1 MASTLPKNI
10 QRKIKRAVFKKAD
23 EFGYREC
30 GRIESG
36 RFLDQLVDDPEV
48 GHVLVEYM
56 AKEKVRTYIKDGV
69 LNAYAKSLTQ
79 KALASSAP
87 EETIFDAFGEV
98 AAIIQEGKGKQN
110 GLYVLRGESGSI
122 YVLSSGM
129 VLKWETALRK
139 ALDIIANEPNLTIN
153 NKAPF
158 ICLRLSM
165 SGQSLTEADKVH
177 IITALGAVGVN
188 AVFCGL

>member
-1 MASTLPKNI
+1 MANTLPKNV
-10 QRKIKRAVFKKAD
+10 QRKIKKAVFKKAD

-30 GRIESG
+30 SRIESG

-48 GHVLVEYM
+48 GHVLIEYM
-56 AKEKVRTYIKDGV
+56 AKERVRTYIKDGV

-79 KALASSAP
+79 KALASSTP
-87 EETIFDAFGEV
+87 EKTIHDIFGET

-110 GLYVLRGESGSI
+110 GLYVLRAESGSI
-122 YVLSSGM
+122 YVLSSGT

-139 ALDIIANEPNLTIN
+139 ALDIIANEPNLTIS
-153 NKAPF
+153 NKAPS
-158 ICLRLSM
+158 ICLRLSI
-165 SGQSLTEADKVH
+165 SGQSLTEADKIH
-177 IITALGAVGVN
+177 IIAALGAVGVN

>member
-36 RFLDQLVDDPEV
+36 RFLDKLVDDTEV
-48 GHVLVEYM
+48 CHVLVEYM
-56 AKEKVRTYIKDGV
+56 AKEKVRTYKKDGV

-122 YVLSSGM
+122 YVLSSGT

-153 NKAPF
+153 NKAPIIF
-158 ICLRLSM
+158 LILSM
-165 SGQSLTEADKVH
+165 SGQSFT
-177 IITALGAVGVN
+177 
-188 AVFCGL
+188 

>member
-87 EETIFDAFGEV
+87 EETIFDVFGEV

-122 YVLSSGM
+122 YVLSSGT
-129 VLKWETALRK
+129 VLKW
-139 ALDIIANEPNLTIN
+139 
-153 NKAPF
+153 
-158 ICLRLSM
+158 
-165 SGQSLTEADKVH
+165 
-177 IITALGAVGVN
+177 
-188 AVFCGL
+188 